1 MQTILERKI
10 SILTGKNTFISVQ
23 GTQVL
28 VTLQDTGH
36 LFVLENDLIKIPVCN
51 TFDISDLELKLKI
64 AKAIQSHITFKNI
77 DERKVNYS
85 QWSKRNCSTRFQ
97 T

>member
-28 VTLQDTGH
+28 VTLEDTGH
-36 LFVLENDLIKIPVCN
+36 LFVLEDDLIKIPVCN
-51 TFDISDLELKLKI
+51 TFDISDLELKLEI

-77 DERKVNYS
+77 DERKVTNH
-85 QWSKRNCSTRFQ
+85 NG
-97 T
+97 